1 MQASNSTNRGGGESH
16 PSDRRPRMKANRV
29 GAHVRRLAF
38 LGRKQAWQ
46 RMIELFSSTGEKRVT
61 MVCGVQRSGTNML
74 MKILER
80 SIETEVYHESDRRA
94 FATHQMRPPSTI
106 RGLIE
111 KSPARRIVIKALC
124 EGDKVSELLDVFAPA
139 NAIWM
144 VRRYEDVINS
154 NMKLWPGGRNQLDK
168 IVFDRNAGAWR
179 GRGMTDETHALIRR
193 HYRPEMNDAS
203 ALALFWYYRNQ
214 LLFDQRLDEDPRFL
228 VLRYE
233 SLVQDPEGYGAL
245 IARFAGVGF
254 MPSMVN
260 FVFSDSVRKRPSP
273 GIDPPIRSLCD
284 GMLDRLTRLSQRDE
298 TLREPERHAEPA
310 SAALPG

>member
-1 MQASNSTNRGGGESH
+1 M
-16 PSDRRPRMKANRV
+16 
-29 GAHVRRLAF
+29 GARLGRIAF
-38 LGRKQAWQ
+38 LGRKHARQ
-46 RMIELFSSTGEKRVT
+46 RMAGLFSSAEKRVT

-74 MKILER
+74 MKVLEQ
-80 SIETEVYHESDRRA
+80 SLETDVYHESDRRA
-94 FATHQMRPPSTI
+94 FVSHQMRPPSTI
-106 RGLIE
+106 RRLIE

-124 EGDKVSELLDVFAPA
+124 EGDKISELLDLFAPA

-168 IVFDRNAGAWR
+168 IVLDRNAGVWR

-193 HYRPEMNDAS
+193 HYRPDMNDAS
-203 ALALFWYYRNQ
+203 ALALFWYHRNQ
-214 LLFDQRLDEDPRFL
+214 LLFDQRLDEDPRLL

-245 IARFAGVGF
+245 IARFVDFGF
-254 MPSMVN
+254 MRNMVD

-273 GIDPPIRSLCD
+273 EIDSPIRSLCD
-284 GMLDRLTRLSQRDE
+284 EMLERLTRLSQRVE
-298 TLREPERHAEPA
+298 MSPEPDRRLE
-310 SAALPG
+310 AATAAPGG